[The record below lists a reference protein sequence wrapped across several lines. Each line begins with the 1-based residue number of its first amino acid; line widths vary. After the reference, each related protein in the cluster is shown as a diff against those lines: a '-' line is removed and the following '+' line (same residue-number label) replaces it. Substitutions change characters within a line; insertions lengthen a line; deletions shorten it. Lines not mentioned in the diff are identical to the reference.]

1 MSEGDEGGIWPHD
14 KRPLRELD
22 AELGQLVAEIARHR
36 ELPGNV
42 HRSLSD
48 ALWVLRAAVH
58 GPATGE
64 HNLRWLGN
72 LPEGWHGIYRS
83 ALEELPAGALVEQA
97 KEKFG
102 EIRIYTTAPFR
113 QYRHIIDE
121 AEARSRVTCAEC
133 GSAGRLRVSTSGYY
147 LTLCDA
153 HASGWSD
160 PAAQA

>member
-1 MSEGDEGGIWPHD
+1 MGDEGSWSRE

-22 AELGQLVAEIARHR
+22 AELEQLIAEVGHHPG
-36 ELPGNV
+36 LPADV
-42 HRSLSD
+42 HRCLSD

-72 LPEGWHGIYRS
+72 LPEGWHGIYRA
-83 ALEELPAGALVEQA
+83 ALEALPAGTIVTQA
-97 KEKFG
+97 KEKMG
-102 EIRIYTTAPFR
+102 EIRIYSTAPYQ
-113 QYRHIIDE
+113 QYRSVIEE

-147 LTLCDA
+147 LTLCDS
-153 HASGWSD
+153 HASGWSE
-160 PAAQA
+160 PGPHEP